1 MAESTADSIKSELS
15 SRLRSLYDDDDYVE
29 GCLDLAGSS
38 ENMETMIAFM
48 NRAEEV
54 GDPIISDDML
64 ALALVLCDKSD
75 GTVRSRYGTAL

>member
-15 SRLRSLYDDDDYVE
+15 SRLRSLYDDDYVE